1 MLKKLGFGMMRLPLT
16 AGGADKDVDLERVAP
31 MVDAFLQRDFCY
43 FDTAYMYHGGCS
55 EEVVRKALTQRHP
68 RSRFLLADKMPV
80 MMLQKSSDQPRIFEQ
95 QLARCGVDYFDFYL
109 LHSLTATHYETAC
122 RLDTFAFARQQK
134 AEGRIRRL
142 GFSFHD
148 SAQVLDRIL
157 TEHPEVDFVQLQI
170 NYLDWEDASVQSR
183 LCYETAL
190 RHGKPVTVMEPV
202 KGGTLATLP
211 QAALERM
218 RRIHPDW
225 SAPVWALRFAAGLEN
240 VQMVL
245 SGMSTL
251 EQVAENTAAME
262 HTPPFDAAERAAVA
276 GAAALL
282 RQVAAVPCTGCRYCV
297 AGCPAHIPIPRYF
310 ELYNTDL
317 GTGGNTFDTH
327 QAYYENY
334 GPTHG
339 KASDCIGCGACLRVC
354 PQHIAIPDRL
364 KEVARHFETD

>member
-170 NYLDWEDASVQSR
+170 NYLDWEDASV
-183 LCYETAL
+183 
-190 RHGKPVTVMEPV
+190 
-202 KGGTLATLP
+202 
-211 QAALERM
+211 
-218 RRIHPDW
+218 
-225 SAPVWALRFAAGLEN
+225 
-240 VQMVL
+240 
-245 SGMSTL
+245 
-251 EQVAENTAAME
+251 
-262 HTPPFDAAERAAVA
+262 
-276 GAAALL
+276 
-282 RQVAAVPCTGCRYCV
+282 
-297 AGCPAHIPIPRYF
+297 
-310 ELYNTDL
+310 
-317 GTGGNTFDTH
+317 
-327 QAYYENY
+327 
-334 GPTHG
+334 
-339 KASDCIGCGACLRVC
+339 
-354 PQHIAIPDRL
+354 
-364 KEVARHFETD
+364 